1 MNTKQW
7 MIVAGCFLALIVIIS
22 LTTTTVLPYS
32 SDSLFSKEYTYEGM
46 GAIVNTLNSGGVSK
60 AEVNVDTKITNK
72 KSPRVT
78 LPFGKKGRR
87 DGFETLSEAS
97 SSYNS
102 PSPSLDFMSELP
114 SSGSCVST
122 YSNSRGYI
130 CLDKK
135 AIQLLTTRGGNMSTG
150 EAQIG

>member
-1 MNTKQW
+1 MTKQFL
-7 MIVAGCFLALIVIIS
+7 IAVGCVLALILIIS

-32 SDSLFSKEYTYEGM
+32 SDSLFSNEYAYEGM
-46 GAIVNTLNSGGVSK
+46 SIDKTRKSGDVTKSK
-60 AEVNVDTKITNK
+60 DQITNTK
-72 KSPRVT
+72 PPSVA
-78 LPFGKKGRR
+78 LPSLRRRRR

-97 SSYNS
+97 SSYNV

-135 AIQLLTTRGGNMSTG
+135 AVQLLTTRGGNMSTG

>member
-22 LTTTTVLPYS
+22 LTSTTVMPYS
-32 SDSLFSKEYTYEGM
+32 PNTLFSKEFVYEGLIPRISRKQM
-46 GAIVNTLNSGGVSK
+46 SGNVTKAKNT
-60 AEVNVDTKITNK
+60 ITNK
-72 KSPRVT
+72 VKPVVGRPGVGRPAS
-78 LPFGKKGRR
+78 KKET
-87 DGFETLSEAS
+87 FENLLQAS

-102 PSPSLDFMSELP
+102 PSPSIDFMSQLP

-122 YSNSRGYI
+122 YSNSMGYI

-135 AIQLLTTRGGNMSTG
+135 AVNLLTTRGGNMSTG
-150 EAQIG
+150 ESQIG

>member
-1 MNTKQW
+1 MTKQFL
-7 MIVAGCFLALIVIIS
+7 IVVGCVVALILIIS

-46 GAIVNTLNSGGVSK
+46 GVNKSRTHGSVSK
-60 AEVNVDTKITNK
+60 AVKKITSNQ
-72 KSPRVT
+72 RVSIGKPPVNTVPVSGFTT
-78 LPFGKKGRR
+78 L
-87 DGFETLSEAS
+87 LEAS
-97 SSYNS
+97 SSYNVPIS
-102 PSPSLDFMSELP
+102 SLDFMSELP

-135 AIQLLTTRGGNMSTG
+135 AVQLLTTRGGNMSTG

>member
-1 MNTKQW
+1 
-7 MIVAGCFLALIVIIS
+7 
-22 LTTTTVLPYS
+22 
-32 SDSLFSKEYTYEGM
+32 M
-46 GAIVNTLNSGGVSK
+46 GAIVTNQTNGDVTKSK
-60 AEVNVDTKITNK
+60 NQITNRLGVASRSIK
-72 KSPRVT
+72 KT
-78 LPFGKKGRR
+78 FGKGKQ
-87 DGFETLSEAS
+87 GFTTLSEAS
-97 SSYNS
+97 SSYNV

-135 AIQLLTTRGGNMSTG
+135 AVQLLTTRGGNMSTG